1 MGLTSVGHAFD
12 APSSFDKKMRVAYP
26 FMVHYIIMTPNLS
39 RKTRVHVTSTSTVNT
54 KNRAAEC
61 RHHAEQ
67 QEHASARPR
76 EIVQG

>member
-39 RKTRVHVTSTSTVNT
+39 RRTRVHVTTSTVNT

-61 RHHAEQ
+61 RHHVEQ

>member
-39 RKTRVHVTSTSTVNT
+39 RKTRVHVTTSTVNT

-61 RHHAEQ
+61 RYHVEQ